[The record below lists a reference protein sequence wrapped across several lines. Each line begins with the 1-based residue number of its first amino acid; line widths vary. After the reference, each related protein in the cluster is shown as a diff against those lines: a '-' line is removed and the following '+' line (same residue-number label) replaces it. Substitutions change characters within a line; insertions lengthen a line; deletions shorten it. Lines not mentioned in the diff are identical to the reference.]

1 MGFVLRDDR
10 RVNAAAPVAWWLVS
24 GTHLPERHDA
34 VVPRVA
40 AVLGNGHEAM
50 GSDQT
55 RRRRQPR
62 VVVREQAGRDA
73 DDVALLV
80 HGLVRGAVDGLR
92 CADQLPRVGVPQLQG
107 DAADVEVP
115 ADVDELKAFV
125 GAVGEPAAVHP
136 AHVVDGEVGLEDVDA
151 LLARGVALRDV
162 VLSVCEVRLPEEPKE
177 VADAEIAAANAAN
190 DAAAASFGVLEEEP
204 HLEAERV
211 DLRRLQLVS
220 VKQHHPVLA
229 APEAPAVGLEGAR
242 GVVLGHEV
250 ALAAKGDHGAPV
262 DRLRLGVDDAARAA
276 GALDEAAVS
285 GPGLRLAAAR
295 EGRAARASAA
305 PSSSRVDEVEEVD
318 DAVGGVD
325 HLEQAPPSE
334 HTIVRAS
341 ATTSA
346 GRGKGEGGGGGARS
360 LRSLDRMCGA

>member
-1 MGFVLRDDR
+1 MAFVLRDDR

-24 GTHLPERHDA
+24 GTHLPEGHDA

-151 LLARGVALRDV
+151 LLGRGVALRDV

-177 VADAEIAAANAAN
+177 VADAEIAAANAAG
-190 DAAAASFGVLEEEP
+190 AASFGVLEEEP

-211 DLRRLQLVS
+211 DLRRLLLVS

-229 APEAPAVGLEGAR
+229 APEAPAVALEGAR

-295 EGRAARASAA
+295 EGRAAWASAP
-305 PSSSRVDEVEEVD
+305 PSSPRVDEVEEVD

-325 HLEQAPPSE
+325 HLEQAPSE

-341 ATTSA
+341 ATSA
-346 GRGKGEGGGGGARS
+346 GRGKGGGG
-360 LRSLDRMCGA
+360 